1 MGFFLRL
8 ILTGLGW
15 SFGGPLGGIIGYAI
29 GSLFS
34 SGSPRVIR
42 SGVTDTFGNTEEKR
56 DFNVTLLVL
65 SAAVM
70 KADGNVKRS
79 ELDYVKRFFLQNF
92 GQQRAENYIK
102 MLREI
107 LQKDYD
113 IYEVSQQ
120 VGRYM
125 DYSTRLQLLHYLFGI
140 AEADG
145 VVSAKELHVINTIS
159 DYMGITNSDFAS
171 VKAMF
176 IRETDSA
183 YKILGVAPTATDD
196 EVKRAYREMAKK
208 NHPDLVSNLGDEV
221 RQAAEKKFQRINEA
235 YRELEAEGRLCHVK
249 TEVDPCHELSGIAA
263 RLEGGGDEL
272 AVLRF
277 HLFDGGVFNEVDD
290 DASVSHSV
298 IRPSV
303 LLSDGFTR

>member
-15 SFGGPLGGIIGYAI
+15 AFGGPLGGIIGYAI
-29 GSLFS
+29 GALFS
-34 SGSPRVIR
+34 GNRPRVIR
-42 SGVTDTFGNTEEKR
+42 SQVEDTFGNTEEKR

-92 GQQRAENYIK
+92 GQQRAESYIK

-107 LQKDYD
+107 LEKEYNL
-113 IYEVSQQ
+113 YEVSQQ

-125 DYSTRLQLLHYLFGI
+125 DYSSRLQLLHYLFGI
-140 AEADG
+140 ANADG
-145 VVSAKELHVINTIS
+145 MVAQEELRVINTIS
-159 DYMGITNSDFAS
+159 DYMGITNSDFQS

-176 IRETDSA
+176 IKETNNA
-183 YKILGVAPTATDD
+183 YKILGIEPTATDE

-208 NHPDLVSNLGDEV
+208 NHPDLVSSLGEEV
-221 RQAAEKKFQRINEA
+221 RQAAEKKFQEINGA
-235 YRELEAEGRLCHVK
+235 YESIKKQR
-249 TEVDPCHELSGIAA
+249 GI
-263 RLEGGGDEL
+263 
-272 AVLRF
+272 
-277 HLFDGGVFNEVDD
+277 
-290 DASVSHSV
+290 
-298 IRPSV
+298 
-303 LLSDGFTR
+303 

>member
-1 MGFFLRL
+1 M
-8 ILTGLGW
+8 
-15 SFGGPLGGIIGYAI
+15 GGIIGYAI

-34 SGSPRVIR
+34 GNRPRVIR
-42 SGVTDTFGNTEEKR
+42 SEVEDTFGNTEEKR

-107 LQKDYD
+107 LDKDYYL
-113 IYEVSQQ
+113 YEVSQQ

-125 DYSTRLQLLHYLFGI
+125 DYSSRLQLLHYLFGI
-140 AEADG
+140 ADADG
-145 VVSAKELHVINTIS
+145 RISQEELDVINTIS

-176 IRETDSA
+176 IKETDSA
-183 YKILGVAPTATDD
+183 YKILGIEPSATDE
-196 EVKRAYREMAKK
+196 EVKKAYREMAKK
-208 NHPDLVSNLGDEV
+208 NHPDLVTNLGEEV
-221 RQAAEKKFQRINEA
+221 RQAAEKKFQEINGA
-235 YRELEAEGRLCHVK
+235 YESIKKQR
-249 TEVDPCHELSGIAA
+249 GI
-263 RLEGGGDEL
+263 
-272 AVLRF
+272 
-277 HLFDGGVFNEVDD
+277 
-290 DASVSHSV
+290 
-298 IRPSV
+298 
-303 LLSDGFTR
+303 

>member
-1 MGFFLRL
+1 MGFFLKL

-34 SGSPRVIR
+34 GGSPRVIR
-42 SGVTDTFGNTEEKR
+42 SEVTDTFGNTEEKR

-70 KADGNVKRS
+70 KADANVKRS

-107 LQKDYD
+107 LQKDYN

-140 AEADG
+140 AESDG
-145 VVSAKELHVINTIS
+145 VVSPQELNVINTIS

-176 IRETDSA
+176 IKETDSA
-183 YKILGVAPTATDD
+183 YKILGIEPSATDE
-196 EVKRAYREMAKK
+196 EVKKAYREMAKK
-208 NHPDLVSNLGDEV
+208 NHPDLVSSLGDEV
-221 RQAAEKKFQRINEA
+221 RQAAEKKFQEINAA
-235 YRELEAEGRLCHVK
+235 YETIKKQR
-249 TEVDPCHELSGIAA
+249 GI
-263 RLEGGGDEL
+263 
-272 AVLRF
+272 
-277 HLFDGGVFNEVDD
+277 
-290 DASVSHSV
+290 
-298 IRPSV
+298 
-303 LLSDGFTR
+303 

>member
-1 MGFFLRL
+1 MGFFLKL

-15 SFGGPLGGIIGYAI
+15 SFGGPIGGIIGYAI

-34 SGSPRVIR
+34 SNRPRVIR
-42 SGVTDTFGNTEEKR
+42 SEVNEQFGNTEEKR

-107 LQKDYD
+107 LEKDYNL
-113 IYEVSQQ
+113 YEVSQQ

-125 DYSTRLQLLHYLFGI
+125 DYSSRLQLLHYLFGI
-140 AEADG
+140 ANADG
-145 VVSAKELHVINTIS
+145 VISPEELSVVNTIS
-159 DYMGITNSDFAS
+159 DYMGVTNSDFQS
-171 VKAMF
+171 IKAMF
-176 IRETDSA
+176 IRETDNA
-183 YKILGVAPTATDD
+183 YKILGIDPSATDD

-208 NHPDLVSNLGDEV
+208 NHPDLVSSLGDEV
-221 RQAAEKKFQRINEA
+221 REAAEKKFQEINAA
-235 YRELEAEGRLCHVK
+235 YETIKKQRGL
-249 TEVDPCHELSGIAA
+249 
-263 RLEGGGDEL
+263 
-272 AVLRF
+272 
-277 HLFDGGVFNEVDD
+277 
-290 DASVSHSV
+290 
-298 IRPSV
+298 
-303 LLSDGFTR
+303 